1 MPGAPPSPL
10 AVGRGPGLDTLPTRP
25 HCYEHYERSLMTA
38 ISGCYARPVL
48 SAQAALV
55 VDRGIAPTS

>member
-1 MPGAPPSPL
+1 
-10 AVGRGPGLDTLPTRP
+10 
-25 HCYEHYERSLMTA
+25 MTA